1 MADGQQWWR
10 RPWVL
15 GLTILLVLVAV
26 GVPLLLVDGCGPTP
40 SVAAISSDESWAHV
54 GQMATVT
61 YLVQSTTLNG
71 ESELLNALA
80 EDVSQDG
87 FSAVLAP
94 SVVRQATFD
103 PANYDFGH
111 TIAVRGTVR
120 LEGDRPTILVTT
132 LDQITLASSP

>member
-1 MADGQQWWR
+1 MADGR

-26 GVPLLLVDGCGPTP
+26 GVPLLLLDGSGPTP
-40 SVAAISSDESWAHV
+40 TVSISSDQSWAHV

-94 SVVRQATFD
+94 SVVRQAEFD

-120 LEGDRPTILVTT
+120 LEGDLPTILVTT